1 MKPFP
6 TPGKWPLPRKLN
18 DPRPCS
24 VLLGYQKC
32 ALREH
37 STPVVGAVWHR
48 PRMVNDD
55 PLEVASALG
64 LRVVWVDGIGGDVL
78 LIEEHGIA
86 LADANLTRR
95 QVADLLWESAV
106 EHWSA

>member
-6 TPGKWPLPRKLN
+6 TPGKWPPPRN
-18 DPRPCS
+18 QAVPRRRS
-24 VLLGYQKC
+24 VLLSGGKC
-32 ALREH
+32 ALRAH